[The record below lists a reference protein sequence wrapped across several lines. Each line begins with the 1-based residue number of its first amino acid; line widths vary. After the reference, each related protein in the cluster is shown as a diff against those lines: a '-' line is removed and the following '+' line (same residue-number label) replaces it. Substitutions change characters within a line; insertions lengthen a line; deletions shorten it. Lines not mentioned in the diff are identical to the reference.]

1 MSYFKEHTDMISNM
15 NIMFNMQENVN
26 VKSTD
31 YSDAMIGN
39 WTDSP
44 LSIAFFSGENIDIL
58 QNGLRAGVYNM
69 SNGKHI
75 IERQNENEL
84 KIIMRSVFLQK
95 SKNRP
100 DGITQQI
107 ETLYTMELLLI
118 IITERILIPLTYHL
132 NHHRLHERT
141 INNSISRAG
150 FKPLFFDLCF
160 FRNGSNKCLVFTQQ
174 FIYFIHPDISTF
186 SPFKLDDFIL

>member
-1 MSYFKEHTDMISNM
+1 MSYFEEHTDMVSNM
-15 NIMFNMQENVN
+15 KIMFNMQENVN

-44 LSIAFFSGENIDIL
+44 LSLAFFSGENIDIL

-95 SKNRP
+95 SKNSP

-107 ETLYTMELLLI
+107 EVLNKNVLDYAVKQVYNGI
-118 IITERILIPLTYHL
+118 VTYDHYRKDI
-132 NHHRLHERT
+132 NT
-141 INNSISRAG
+141 INMPIEPPQNSR
-150 FKPLFFDLCF
+150 L
-160 FRNGSNKCLVFTQQ
+160 NNKQL
-174 FIYFIHPDISTF
+174 
-186 SPFKLDDFIL
+186 KLKSWF

>member
-1 MSYFKEHTDMISNM
+1 MSYFEEHTDMVSNM
-15 NIMFNMQENVN
+15 KIMFNMQENVN

-39 WTDSP
+39 WTDSS
-44 LSIAFFSGENIDIL
+44 LSLAFFSGENIDIL

-95 SKNRP
+95 SKNSP

-107 ETLYTMELLLI
+107 EVLNKNVLDYAVKQVYNGI
-118 IITERILIPLTYHL
+118 VTYDHYRKDI
-132 NHHRLHERT
+132 NT
-141 INNSISRAG
+141 INMPIEPPQNSR
-150 FKPLFFDLCF
+150 L
-160 FRNGSNKCLVFTQQ
+160 NNKQL
-174 FIYFIHPDISTF
+174 
-186 SPFKLDDFIL
+186 KLKSWF

>member
-15 NIMFNMQENVN
+15 DIMFNMQENVN

-107 ETLYTMELLLI
+107 EVLNKNVLDYAVKQVYNG
-118 IITERILIPLTYHL
+118 IITY
-132 NHHRLHERT
+132 NHYRKDINT
-141 INNSISRAG
+141 INLPLEPPQVTRANNKQLN
-150 FKPLFFDLCF
+150 FKSWF
-160 FRNGSNKCLVFTQQ
+160 
-174 FIYFIHPDISTF
+174 
-186 SPFKLDDFIL
+186 

>member
-1 MSYFKEHTDMISNM
+1 MSYFEEHTDMISNM

-84 KIIMRSVFLQK
+84 KTIMRSVFLQK
-95 SKNRP
+95 SKNSP

-107 ETLYTMELLLI
+107 EVLNKNVLAYAVKQVYNGI
-118 IITERILIPLTYHL
+118 VTYDHYRKDI
-132 NHHRLHERT
+132 NT
-141 INNSISRAG
+141 INMPIEPPQNSR
-150 FKPLFFDLCF
+150 L
-160 FRNGSNKCLVFTQQ
+160 NNKQL
-174 FIYFIHPDISTF
+174 
-186 SPFKLDDFIL
+186 KLKSWF